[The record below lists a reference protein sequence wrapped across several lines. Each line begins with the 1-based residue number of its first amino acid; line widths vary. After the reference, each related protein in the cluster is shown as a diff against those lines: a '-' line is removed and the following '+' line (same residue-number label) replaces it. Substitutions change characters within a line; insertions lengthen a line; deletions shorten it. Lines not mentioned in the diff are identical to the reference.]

1 MRTKTM
7 RSKTMKTR
15 TNLLMLSFL
24 CSALF
29 AVGELAAD
37 SVGEP
42 GRGSGTKNPLNNIY
56 FGEQHLH
63 TQDSPDAFQM
73 GTRNTQ
79 DDAYN
84 FCKGKAIKKSTGGT
98 VQKKT
103 PYDWCATTDHAL
115 MLGLMPKT
123 LDSSS
128 PISKT
133 EIAKLLQKGTP
144 EAGEKAFGLMMGKI
158 QKGVLPEGF
167 NDKDLQRSA
176 WANQKKITNKHND
189 PGKFT
194 TLIAFE
200 WTSIPYGQNLHRN
213 VFFRDDKGPG
223 MVFSTLDSD
232 RAEDLWTYLETQRG
246 MGHEVFAIPHNS
258 NVSNGLMFPT
268 VNSYGTPINKAWIK
282 RRAKNEV
289 AVEILQTKGQSDA
302 HPALSPNDEFADFET
317 GFKHMLGTG
326 GVVGKLDHSYVR
338 NALIDGVGWQESLGV
353 NPHKF
358 GIVAGADAHTAFSD
372 NEEFN
377 YTGVHGTNDNTPK
390 VRLSGAGQVAGEAAV
405 MFGTPGAT
413 GVWAP
418 ENTRPA
424 IFDAIKR
431 KETFGTSGPLI
442 RVRFFGGWSYDK
454 NLVKDKEFIKK
465 AYADGVPMGGDLAAK
480 PKSAK
485 APTFAVW
492 ALKDPDSGN
501 LDRIQIIKG
510 WYKNGY
516 PWEQIYDVAWS
527 DGRKP
532 AGPEGEVV
540 RIVSTDGVH
549 TSTNYHKVPAGKLP
563 PVGNTVD
570 VKNATYTNTIGDN
583 ELSAV
588 WTDPDFDPSQHAV
601 YYVRVLEIPTPRW
614 STYDAKALGITP
626 LAVVPTTVQE
636 RAWASPIWYTPDPS
650 LVKKALSYPGLRS
663 YLPE

>member
-1 MRTKTM
+1 M
-7 RSKTMKTR
+7 RSKTGALTVSI
-15 TNLLMLSFL
+15 LPSMLI
-24 CSALF
+24 A
-29 AVGELAAD
+29 AGVWAAD
-37 SVGEP
+37 SAGES
-42 GRGSGTKNPLNNIY
+42 GRESGAPNPLNNVY

-63 TQDSPDAFQM
+63 TADSPDAFAM
-73 GTRNTQ
+73 GTRNSQ
-79 DDAYN
+79 DDAYR
-84 FCKGKAIKKSTGGT
+84 FCKGEAIKKSTGGGYT

-103 PYDWCATTDHAL
+103 PYDWCAVTDHAV
-115 MLGLMPKT
+115 MMGLFPMT
-123 LDSSS
+123 LDTSS
-128 PISKT
+128 PLYKT
-133 EIAKLLQKGTP
+133 KVAELIRSGTP
-144 EAGEKAFGLMMGKI
+144 EDMDAAFGIIMASV
-158 QKGVLPEGF
+158 QKGHPPDGF
-167 NDKDLQRSA
+167 DDMALQRSA
-176 WANQKKITNKHND
+176 WDAKKKNTNKHNA

-213 VFFRDDKGPG
+213 VFFRDDTGPE
-223 MVFSTLDSD
+223 MPFSTLDSD
-232 RAEDLWTYLETQRG
+232 RAEDLWTYLDVQRKA
-246 MGHEVFAIPHNS
+246 GHEVFAIPHNS

-268 VNSYGTPINKAWIK
+268 VNSYGQPIDKAWIE
-282 RRAKNEV
+282 RRAKHEV

-326 GVVGKLDHSYVR
+326 GVVGKIDNSYVR
-338 NALIDGVGWQESLGV
+338 NALIDGVGWQEHLGA

-358 GIVAGADAHTAFSD
+358 GIVSGADAHTSFSD

-377 YTGVHGTNDNTPK
+377 YTGVHGINDATPK
-390 VRLSGAGQVAGEAAV
+390 ARLSGAGQTAGEAAIV
-405 MFGTPGAT
+405 FGTPGAT

-418 ENTRPA
+418 ENTRTE

-442 RVRFFGGWSYDK
+442 RVRFFGGWGYDED
-454 NLVKDKEFIKK
+454 LVKGKDFVKK
-465 AYADGVPMGGDLAAK
+465 AYADGVPMGADLPPK
-480 PKSAK
+480 PKRAK

-492 ALKDPDSGN
+492 ALKDPNSGN

-540 RIVSTDGVH
+540 RVVTTDGVNI
-549 TSTNYHKVPAGKLP
+549 STNYHTIPAGQLP

-570 VKNATYTNTIGDN
+570 VKNATYTNTIGDTQ
-583 ELSAV
+583 LSAV

-614 STYDAKALGITP
+614 STYDAKALGIP
-626 LAVVPTTVQE
+626 PPAMVPATIQE

-650 LVKKALSYPGLRS
+650 VAKKAPSYPGLRN
-663 YLPE
+663 YLSE

>member
-1 MRTKTM
+1 MKV
-7 RSKTMKTR
+7 RSIKLFR
-15 TNLLMLSFL
+15 GQAIVA
-24 CSALF
+24 ALF
-29 AVGELAAD
+29 CAAALAPGAFAQD
-37 SVGEP
+37 SIGEP
-42 GRGSGTKNPLNNIY
+42 KGAAGKPNPLKNVY

-63 TQDSPDAFQM
+63 TQDSPDAFAM

-84 FCKGKAIKKSTGGT
+84 FCKGKAIKKSTLSQSSET

-103 PYDWCATTDHAL
+103 PYDWCAVTDHAL
-115 MLGLMPKT
+115 LMGLLPLT

-128 PISKT
+128 PLSKT
-133 EIAKLLQKGTP
+133 EIAKLIATGKTDDMD
-144 EAGEKAFGLMMGKI
+144 KAFGIMMGAI
-158 QKGVLPEGF
+158 QKGGPPAGF
-167 NDKDLQRSA
+167 DNKELQRSA

-213 VFFRDDKGPG
+213 VFFRDDEGPG

-232 RAEDLWTYLETQRG
+232 RPEDLWTYMEVQRG
-246 MGHEVFAIPHNS
+246 VGHEVFAIPHNS
-258 NVSNGLMFPT
+258 NVSNSLMFAP
-268 VNSYGTPINKAWIK
+268 VDSYGTPINEAWIK

-289 AVEILQTKGQSDA
+289 AVEILQTKGQSDT

-317 GFKHMLGTG
+317 GFKAMLGTG
-326 GVVGKLDHSYVR
+326 GVIGKIDHSYLR

-358 GIVAGADAHTAFSD
+358 GIVAGADAHTSFSD

-377 YTGVHGTNDNTPK
+377 YTGVHGFNDYTPAI
-390 VRLSGAGQVAGEAAV
+390 RLSGAGQTAGEPAIV
-405 MFGTPGAT
+405 FGTPGAT

-418 ENTRPA
+418 ENTRTE
-424 IFDAIKR
+424 IFDAIKN

-442 RVRFFGGWSYDK
+442 RVRFFGGWNYADD
-454 NLVKDKEFIKK
+454 LVKNSDFVEK
-465 AYADGVPMGGDLAAK
+465 AYANGVPMGQDLPPHPGKDLA
-480 PKSAK
+480 KS
-485 APTFAVW
+485 PVFAVW

-510 WYKNGY
+510 YYKNGY
-516 PWEQIYDVAWS
+516 PWEKIYDVAWS
-527 DGRKP
+527 DNRKP
-532 AGPEGEVV
+532 DPK
-540 RIVSTDGVH
+540 T
-549 TSTNYHKVPAGKLP
+549 GKLP

-570 VKNATYTNTIGDN
+570 IKKASYTNSIGDN
-583 ELSAV
+583 ELMAV
-588 WTDPDFDPSQHAV
+588 WTDPDFDPTLHAV
-601 YYVRVLEIPTPRW
+601 YYARVLEIPTPRW
-614 STYDAKALGITP
+614 STYDAKALGIAP
-626 LAVVPTTVQE
+626 LDIVPATIQE

-650 LVKKALSYPGLRS
+650 LVKKAVSYPGLRD